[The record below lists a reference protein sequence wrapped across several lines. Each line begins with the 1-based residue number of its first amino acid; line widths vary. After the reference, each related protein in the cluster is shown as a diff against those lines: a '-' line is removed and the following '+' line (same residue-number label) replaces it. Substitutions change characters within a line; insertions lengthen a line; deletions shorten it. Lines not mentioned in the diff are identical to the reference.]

1 MVKCLACKNIPK
13 IEYERVDAQFIKLF
27 LVFTM
32 LHTCTITQRRTEKGA
47 ANNTKMEFYMCTLS
61 HSQQLA
67 DIFLLVAANGSVC
80 YTHFCS
86 FATFSCIL
94 CSYKTLI
101 PFDNHSSKRIF
112 HGAIALCLV
121 RFEREIWS
129 RVRRNKLITFIPKK
143 KKIFSASYALRMWK
157 HRISIINMQ
166 WEFLWRFFRANSV
179 WYSQNK

>member
-121 RFEREIWS
+121 RFEREI
-129 RVRRNKLITFIPKK
+129 
-143 KKIFSASYALRMWK
+143 
-157 HRISIINMQ
+157 
-166 WEFLWRFFRANSV
+166 
-179 WYSQNK
+179 